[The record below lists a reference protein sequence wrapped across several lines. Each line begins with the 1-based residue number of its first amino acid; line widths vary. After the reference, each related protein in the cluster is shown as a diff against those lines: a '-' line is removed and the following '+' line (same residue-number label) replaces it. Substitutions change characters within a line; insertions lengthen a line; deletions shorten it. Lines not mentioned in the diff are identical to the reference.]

1 MSKGP
6 IVILSGPQDPRAL
19 ENIPVQPRRGELDVP
34 CPTCDGRGQY
44 NVELHPHGRSKRNA
58 CADCHGE
65 GWIETTGDATAMF
78 DIILVG
84 GQPQWVRRFVPID
97 NSHLHP
103 AARPLVRPRN

>member
-1 MSKGP
+1 MSRGP
-6 IVILSGPQDPRAL
+6 IVVLSGPRDPRAL

-58 CADCHGE
+58 CADCVGE

-78 DIILVG
+78 DIISVG
-84 GQPQWVRRFVPID
+84 GQPQWVRRYVPLD
-97 NSHLHP
+97 NHHLFP
-103 AARPLVRPRN
+103 DRPLVRPRG